1 MVYDLWDCVATIPPY
16 SHYIGERGDGHD
28 VASAISNLDSIFF
41 RCTLCLS
48 PINATK
54 GRYNRYSEDIDVDL
68 FFFIRKTW
76 MSTLFF
82 RRREPGIAQGQPC
95 V

>member
-16 SHYIGERGDGHD
+16 PHYIGDRGDGH
-28 VASAISNLDSIFF
+28 NPDSIFF
-41 RCTLCLS
+41 RCTLRPS
-48 PINATK
+48 PNNVTK
-54 GRYNRYSEDIDVDL
+54 GSYNRYWEDIDVDL
-68 FFFIRKTW
+68 FFFIRKTL

-82 RRREPGIAQGQPC
+82 RRRELGIAQGQPC